1 MFLPLI
7 VMSTFLSRSQ
17 SPCYFLPIYGDQVF
31 VLLQVKYPG
40 NGLQKQPFMLSA
52 PWEGYI
58 TEIPILWVQL
68 LTFSPFCLAWVW
80 DHPIIL
86 PPGVI
91 CCFWK
96 KCSLLMNI
104 SLHINVM
111 LKRFLFLEKW
121 PRAPNFS
128 NLLHYRRRTNYK
140 TCQSSDQNTQS
151 SQHIPEGRCKRVLER
166 DFITHRETHS
176 WKVCFRMWN
185 LVLITCKNTDSSL
198 PKTVLDM

>member
-68 LTFSPFCLAWVW
+68 LTFSPFCLA
-80 DHPIIL
+80 
-86 PPGVI
+86 
-91 CCFWK
+91 
-96 KCSLLMNI
+96 
-104 SLHINVM
+104 
-111 LKRFLFLEKW
+111 
-121 PRAPNFS
+121 
-128 NLLHYRRRTNYK
+128 
-140 TCQSSDQNTQS
+140 
-151 SQHIPEGRCKRVLER
+151 
-166 DFITHRETHS
+166 
-176 WKVCFRMWN
+176 
-185 LVLITCKNTDSSL
+185 
-198 PKTVLDM
+198 